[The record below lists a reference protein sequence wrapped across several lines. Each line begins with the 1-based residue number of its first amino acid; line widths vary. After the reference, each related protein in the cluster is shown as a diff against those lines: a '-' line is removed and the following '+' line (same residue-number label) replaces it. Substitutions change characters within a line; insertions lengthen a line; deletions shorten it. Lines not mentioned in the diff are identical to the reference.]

1 MSDKTYQLGPVTLRG
16 ERAPDST
23 ADQRLLDNDGQ
34 ADWLHTDPWRVLRI
48 QSEFVEGFGAL
59 ADLGPAVSVFGSA
72 RVQPDDPT
80 YALAGEVAKHLV
92 EAGYVRLTKSALDGR
107 QRTWAS
113 FTRAGRQAF
122 AAHMRALQALVASA
136 EQAIAAE

>member
-1 MSDKTYQLGPVTLRG
+1 MPMAFDPQLHAPARLQIATVLANVDTTEFARLRAITGVSD
-16 ERAPDST
+16 S
-23 ADQRLLDNDGQ
+23 
-34 ADWLHTDPWRVLRI
+34 VL
-48 QSEFVEGFGAL
+48 SKHL
-59 ADLGPAVSVFGSA
+59 SA
-72 RVQPDDPT
+72 
-80 YALAGEVAKHLV
+80 LV
-92 EAGYVRLTKSALDGR
+92 EAGYIKLSKNALDGR

>member
-1 MSDKTYQLGPVTLRG
+1 MIPIKLDPQLHAPARLQIATVLAHADSAEFSRLREICGVSD
-16 ERAPDST
+16 S
-23 ADQRLLDNDGQ
+23 
-34 ADWLHTDPWRVLRI
+34 VL
-48 QSEFVEGFGAL
+48 S
-59 ADLGPAVSVFGSA
+59 
-72 RVQPDDPT
+72 
-80 YALAGEVAKHLV
+80 KHLSALG

-113 FTRAGRQAF
+113 FTRAGRRAF